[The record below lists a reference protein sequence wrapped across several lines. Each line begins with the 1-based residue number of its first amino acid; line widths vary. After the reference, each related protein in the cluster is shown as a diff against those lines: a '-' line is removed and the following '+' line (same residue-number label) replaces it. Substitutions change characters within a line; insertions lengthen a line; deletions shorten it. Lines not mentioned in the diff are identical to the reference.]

1 MSRGRE
7 HVITVRPRYSREDG
21 PGPHV
26 FVSGNNPES
35 SSTFVSPMWLYR
47 RRVIFWFAIH
57 IFLFFFLI
65 EYFQGGVLTPP
76 PVVISYRGEK
86 LVIPKPGWSPDPVVV
101 AAWILLLGSY
111 LSFIL
116 FNYMRFSVE
125 NIKYVA
131 LMEVGSTSGVPYLLA
146 APKPVSSIS
155 PREFLYHLGRKY
167 FVYPIAQLAAL
178 AGEINSLRKGNKV
191 LRGQA
196 LAYDDMLETV
206 QGVSKMIAG
215 SADSSKVVA
224 IRSPRTAF
232 LLIITNLITAIIVAL
247 IVLSVT
253 GGVQVVQPSPTT
265 TPIP

>member
-1 MSRGRE
+1 
-7 HVITVRPRYSREDG
+7 
-21 PGPHV
+21 
-26 FVSGNNPES
+26 
-35 SSTFVSPMWLYR
+35 MWLYR
-47 RRVIFWFAIH
+47 RRVILWFSIH

-65 EYFQGGVLTPP
+65 EYFQGEVLTPP

-86 LVIPKPGWSPDPVVV
+86 LVIPKPGWTPDPVVV
-101 AAWILLLGSY
+101 AVWILILGSY

-131 LMEVGSTSGVPYLLA
+131 LMEVGSTGGVPYLLA

-196 LAYDDMLETV
+196 LAYEDMLETV

-215 SADSSKVVA
+215 SADSSKVTGA

-253 GGVQVVQPSPTT
+253 GGVQVVQPSTTPTT